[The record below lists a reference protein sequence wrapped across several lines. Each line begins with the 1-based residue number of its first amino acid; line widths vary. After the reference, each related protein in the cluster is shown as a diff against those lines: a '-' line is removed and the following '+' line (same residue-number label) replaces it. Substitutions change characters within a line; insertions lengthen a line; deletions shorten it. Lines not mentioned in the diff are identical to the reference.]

1 MPLISSTE
9 FKINERINN
18 TKSPAQAYTA
28 FRKNYKDAQLPPTD
42 PKDELD
48 DISFNGTAYYDNKKI
63 NISFTFSQ
71 ENNYTQVTGK
81 IVLPASAFIW
91 VSCIITLPAGGFGL
105 ALGLAC
111 YVIDILSPKS
121 TEALDSFKCA
131 LQQTDNDLAYFNGNK
146 TAQSNN
152 SVSSS
157 YDMLSKLADLKERG
171 ALTEEEFNQEK
182 EKLMKNMS

>member
-1 MPLISSTE
+1 MTLALTELLTMITRRSTSRLL
-9 FKINERINN
+9 FLKKTITLKLLVKLFFLR
-18 TKSPAQAYTA
+18 QLLYG
-28 FRKNYKDAQLPPTD
+28 FRA
-42 PKDELD
+42 
-48 DISFNGTAYYDNKKI
+48 
-63 NISFTFSQ
+63 
-71 ENNYTQVTGK
+71 
-81 IVLPASAFIW
+81 
-91 VSCIITLPAGGFGL
+91 LPAGGFGL